1 MRKEKKMDNLEL
13 IVIGLFGVIFIVGI
27 AIIIVDQM
35 EKKKKE
41 KIFDEE
47 HALDQALNAMLEDFS
62 EEEIEEII
70 KDHKKDK
77 EDGV

>member
-1 MRKEKKMDNLEL
+1 MRKEKKMNNLEL
-13 IVIGLFGVIFIVGI
+13 IVIGLFGVIFIVEI

-35 EKKKKE
+35 EKKKE

-70 KDHKKDK
+70 KNK